1 MNLIAWLYHHIF
13 PFIVVLTPLVFVHEL
28 GHFLLARWNGVR
40 VEVFSIGFGRE
51 LFGWTD
57 KHQTRWKISILPLG
71 GYVKMFGQVE
81 PDLGGS
87 AAARDMARS
96 GPPAK
101 EIAAASEAGKEPEPA
116 YQLTEADMAVS
127 FNHKK
132 LWQRAAI
139 SVAGPAANII
149 FAVLLTAVIF
159 ATVGQQL
166 TSTKVGDVTPGS
178 AAQEAGLKKGD
189 KILTANGQP
198 LRRFEDLAAMV
209 SLGLG
214 EPLKLKV
221 ARTDPRFGDQVL
233 TINAT
238 PKVIVTKDFFGNN
251 QRIGRLGIAS
261 SGPGE
266 IVHYDPLTALWVA
279 TIETYNTGAGVL
291 KSVGQM
297 ITGVRPSSEVSG
309 VITIAQMS
317 TNVFEAGLLPT
328 ISFIVL
334 ISINLGLINLFPIP
348 LLDGGHL
355 AFYAVEAISGR
366 KPNPRAE
373 EWGMRVGLALVFSLM
388 LFAVWNDLVRIGV
401 ISYIAN
407 LFA

>member
-1 MNLIAWLYHHIF
+1 MNLIVWLYHHIF

-57 KHQTRWKISILPLG
+57 KHQTRWKISVLPLG

-81 PDLGGS
+81 PDMGGS
-87 AAARDMARS
+87 KAAADFKRSEGGREDAQNPAELTDAERD
-96 GPPAK
+96 
-101 EIAAASEAGKEPEPA
+101 
-116 YQLTEADMAVS
+116 VS
-127 FNHKK
+127 FSHKK

-139 SVAGPAANII
+139 TVAGPAANII

-166 TSTKVGDVTPGS
+166 TSTEIGAVTPGS
-178 AAQEAGLKKGD
+178 AAEEAGLKKGD
-189 KILTANGQP
+189 KILTANGEH

-214 EPLKLKV
+214 DPLKLQV
-221 ARTDPRFGDQVL
+221 QRGDQVL
-233 TINAT
+233 NIDAM
-238 PKVIVTKDFFGNN
+238 PKIIITKDIFGNS
-251 QRIGRLGIAS
+251 QRIGRLGVTS

-266 IVHYDPLTALWVA
+266 IVHYDPATALWIA
-279 TIETYNTGAGVL
+279 TIETYQTGAGVL

-297 ITGVRPSSEVSG
+297 LTGVRSSSEVSG

-334 ISINLGLINLFPIP
+334 ISINLGLINLFPVP

-355 AFYAVEAISGR
+355 AFYAVEAVSGR
-366 KPNPRAE
+366 RPGPRAE

>member
-51 LFGWTD
+51 MFGWTD

-101 EIAAASEAGKEPEPA
+101 EIGKGEPEPA
-116 YQLTEADMAVS
+116 YQLTEADKAVS

-159 ATVGQQL
+159 ATIGQQL
-166 TSTKVGDVTPGS
+166 TSTKVGDVSPGS
-178 AAQEAGLKKGD
+178 AAQAAGLKKGD

-214 EPLKLKV
+214 EPLKLTV
-221 ARTDPRFGDQVL
+221 ARADPRFGDQII
-233 TINAT
+233 TIDAT
-238 PKVIVTKDFFGNN
+238 PKVIVTKDFFGND

-279 TIETYNTGAGVL
+279 TVETYKTGAGVL

-297 ITGVRPSSEVSG
+297 VTGVRPSSEVSG

-317 TNVFEAGLLPT
+317 TNVFDAGLLPT

-334 ISINLGLINLFPIP
+334 IQINRGLRNLFPNP
-348 LLDGGHL
+348 VLDGGQL

-366 KPNPRAE
+366 KPDPRAE